1 MAAKQGLTAHLSQAG
16 EDAKRAVLSRTGV
29 TSSWFS
35 NLNTVCTIKSAPP
48 RTPEVLQMLSTK
60 SGWLYKRNE
69 QHVWQARWCCVV
81 PHMFL
86 YYFDADIGAGP
97 PQGEILNPTNAQ
109 QDALNRAVQNGYGN
123 RKQHEKRSSLYL
135 FNHQSGAA
143 QPESAVHDVTDGN
156 GLANGNGDSSKFTSL
171 QPAGIIDLECYTSL
185 HRSTENPM
193 VLELA
198 GDDQVNPDLRAFYFC
213 ATSDEDCD
221 EWSAALLNERH
232 AALVDE
238 CDAYKQVCEGFAQQ
252 LQVLHAELDQQNMV
266 ASEAQDELYR
276 VRSQHEDNRRSTW
289 RMLEDFCEK
298 PVKAPV
304 IDPMRKE
311 LRRNLETIRSQD
323 LGVQAAVRMLLEYAD
338 SMEGVASEVHQERE
352 HLEENLKE
360 LGQSDQAKVQELEAE
375 LTLLK
380 TKFEEE
386 KKQWESQLEVATQ
399 KFDQSQKELADVQ
412 KELNSTRM
420 EVTMYQSQ
428 QKSKISELQQ
438 HKKILK
444 KEVLELRGK
453 LDSAN
458 SELGILKHQSESSS
472 LRAEQERQKSALL
485 ERYVEKIESQVKVQ
499 QNMMEMM
506 SASGSVHGGASV
518 GPYDHFSPHNR
529 NVVYVRT
536 EDQESED
543 DEENDRLIPL
553 ESSQRRLVDDVDN
566 KSHVSE
572 LTEDRTQRHLDGQY
586 FNDYSGPSPRTSHK
600 RLSRK
605 ASPRTP
611 GPPPYILGLHRAEAE
626 SDSAKPPP
634 GRSLFPSSQSL
645 SGTPQMKRSGIP
657 RGTPVRDSASV
668 VSETRKLSV
677 AQRARMEA
685 ERQSTPVKVRL
696 DSETIKAATANS
708 TPTRSA
714 TSQPSTTRQKES
726 QGSLWKRMEDALI
739 GPSSDDDDD
748 DDDESLRSTRVT
760 DYTEGTRHTRNSQVD
775 NEEKK
780 TGDSVSVS
788 SLTNASHVVHRKSE
802 RFTNRKFFLYKGS
815 FFG

>member
-109 QDALNRAVQNGYGN
+109 QDELNRAVQNGYGN
-123 RKQHEKRSSLYL
+123 RRQHEKRSSLYL
-135 FNHQSGAA
+135 FNHQSTPAG
-143 QPESAVHDVTDGN
+143 QQESAVHDVEGGGIATGN
-156 GLANGNGDSSKFTSL
+156 ADSSKFSSL

-213 ATSDEDCD
+213 ATNDEECD

-232 AALVDE
+232 ASLVDE
-238 CDAYKQVCEGFAQQ
+238 CDAYKQVCDGFAQQ
-252 LQVLHAELDQQNMV
+252 LQVLHSDLDQQTML

-276 VRSQHEDNRRSTW
+276 VRSQHEDSRRSTW
-289 RMLEDFCEK
+289 RMLEDFCDK
-298 PVKAPV
+298 PVKASV
-304 IDPMRKE
+304 IDPKRRE
-311 LRRNLETIRSQD
+311 LRRNLETVRSQD

-338 SMEGVASEVHQERE
+338 GMEGVASEVCKERE

-360 LGQSDQAKVQELEAE
+360 LGQSDQAKVKELEAE
-375 LTLLK
+375 LAALK
-380 TKFEEE
+380 NKFDEE

-412 KELNSTRM
+412 KDLNSTRM
-420 EVTMYQSQ
+420 EITMFQSQ
-428 QKSKISELQQ
+428 QKTKISELQQ

-444 KEVLELRGK
+444 KEVLELRNK
-453 LDSAN
+453 LDNAN
-458 SELGILKHQSESSS
+458 AELGLMKQKQENSH
-472 LRAEQERQKSALL
+472 LRAEQERQKSVLL

-506 SASGSVHGGASV
+506 SQSGSVHGGASV
-518 GPYDHFSPHNR
+518 GPYDHYSPHKR
-529 NVVYVRT
+529 TSVVYVRT
-536 EDQESED
+536 GAEDENSADDNED
-543 DEENDRLIPL
+543 EDRLIPL
-553 ESSQRRLVDDVDN
+553 ENSQRDRLNDDVDN

-572 LTEDRTQRHLDGQY
+572 LTEDRTQRHLDVLHRGEQY
-586 FNDYSGPSPRTSHK
+586 FNDYSGPSPRTARK
-600 RLSRK
+600 RISRM

-611 GPPPYILGLHRAEAE
+611 GPPSYIIGMSHDDSVAEL
-626 SDSAKPPP
+626 AKRPP
-634 GRSLFPSSQSL
+634 GRPQFSSSQSL
-645 SGTPQMKRSGIP
+645 SGTPPVKRSGIP
-657 RGTPVRDSASV
+657 RGVSARDSASV
-668 VSETRKLSV
+668 VSETKKLSV
-677 AQRARMEA
+677 AQRARQEA
-685 ERQSTPVKVRL
+685 ERHGTPVKVRL
-696 DSETIKAATANS
+696 DSETVKAATMKKA
-708 TPTRSA
+708 TPTTDRS
-714 TSQPSTTRQKES
+714 SMSRQTS

-748 DDDESLRSTRVT
+748 DESLRSTRVT
-760 DYTEGTRHTRNSQVD
+760 DYTEGTKHTRDSH

-788 SLTNASHVVHRKSE
+788 VKRKIGTYACCESADD
-802 RFTNRKFFLYKGS
+802 
-815 FFG
+815 